1 MDTTPIFIELIA
13 PLCDAKEVLISG
25 TFNDW
30 NTSKEVVRLLRKA
43 PGYYRGEADWKG
55 KQVNYKYH
63 LGGWH
68 VGELDNWGVSVSN
81 RSYDGS
87 DTVRDH
93 VHSFL
98 KDGAYH
104 KGKFLPRIEMLP
116 PNMPLPKPFATRR
129 IAALLPYGY
138 DQSSNKR
145 YPVLYLQDGQNL
157 FDEFA
162 PFGNWSLD
170 KRLAWL
176 AENGMGDFIVIAI
189 DHAEEKRTKEYAPPH
204 ETRVG
209 IGQSD
214 AYGDFVVNHLKP
226 LIDRTY
232 RTKADRDNTAI
243 GGSSMGAVASLH
255 VAMLKGNYFGRV
267 MLFSPSIWIDP
278 DLTNLWPQ
286 HPYGDTFVYLYGGME
301 EAEGTAATFALLASE
316 IPKVSTPKR
325 RIFLQTK
332 FHPRGKHNETAWS
345 KAFPAAAAYLFA
357 HE

>member
-1 MDTTPIFIELIA
+1 MDTSPIFIELIA
-13 PLCDAKEVLISG
+13 PNCDKKEVLISG
-25 TFNDW
+25 TFNGW
-30 NTSKEVVRLLRKA
+30 NTTSEVVKLQQKA
-43 PGYYRGEADWKG
+43 PGYYRGEANWRG

-68 VGELDNWGVSVSN
+68 EGELDEWGVSCTN

-87 DTVRDH
+87 GTIRDH
-93 VHSFL
+93 VHTFL

-104 KGKFLPRIEMLP
+104 KEAFLPRIEMLP
-116 PNMPLPKPFATRR
+116 SNMPLPKSFATRR
-129 IAALLPYGY
+129 IAALLPAGY
-138 DQSSNKR
+138 DQNNAKR

-162 PFGNWSLD
+162 PYGNWSLD

-176 AENGMGDFIVIAI
+176 NEHGKGDFIVIAI

-209 IGQSD
+209 VGEAD
-214 AYGDFVVNHLKP
+214 AYGDFIVNHLKP

-232 RTKADRDNTAI
+232 RTKADRDHTAI

-255 VAMLKGNYFGRV
+255 VAMLKGDYFGRV

-278 DLTNLWPQ
+278 DLTDLWPI
-286 HPYGDTFVYLYGGME
+286 HPYGDTYVYLYGGME
-301 EAEGTAATFALLASE
+301 ETEGTGRTFALLAKE
-316 IPKVSTPKR
+316 IPKVSSPKR
-325 RIFLQTK
+325 RIFLQSK
-332 FHPRGKHNETAWS
+332 FAARAKHNENAWS
-345 KAFPAAAAYLFA
+345 RAFPAAAAYLFA
-357 HE
+357 HD